1 MNVVLSRALA
11 ATAATLALTAT
22 LSACGGDAGS
32 EVATDPAP
40 TTATATPT
48 PSTTPSPTA
57 VPTVGSYPAYP
68 HPDYSYT
75 MGMQCFCANID
86 QGYRI
91 TVAGGAVTDV
101 TWATAGDGHEVG
113 DAVGDKYLR
122 VTIQDIIDKA
132 NDTKAAEVTVE
143 WPAGQDYPS
152 SVYVDQ
158 SRKIADEEIMYVI
171 SDVDVA

>member
-1 MNVVLSRALA
+1 MNVVLARALA

-32 EVATDPAP
+32 DVATDPAP

-48 PSTTPSPTA
+48 PSPTA
-57 VPTVGSYPAYP
+57 TPTVGSFPAYP
-68 HPDYSYT
+68 HPDYTYT

-91 TVAGGAVTDV
+91 TVVGGEVTEV

-113 DAVGDKYLR
+113 DPVVDKYQR
-122 VTIQDIIDKA
+122 VTIQDIIDRA
-132 NDTKAAEVTVE
+132 NDTEAAEVTVD
-143 WPAGQDYPS
+143 WPAGQDYPN
-152 SVYVDQ
+152 SVYVDR
-158 SRKIADEEIMYVI
+158 SRKMADEEITYLI
-171 SDVDVA
+171 SDVEVA

>member
-1 MNVVLSRALA
+1 MNVVLARALA
-11 ATAATLALTAT
+11 ATAATIALTAT

-48 PSTTPSPTA
+48 PSPTA
-57 VPTVGSYPAYP
+57 TPTVGTYPAYP
-68 HPDYSYT
+68 HPDYTYT

-91 TVAGGAVTDV
+91 TVVGGEVTDV
-101 TWATAGDGHEVG
+101 TWATAGDGHQVG
-113 DAVGDKYLR
+113 DPVNDDYLG
-122 VTIQDIIDKA
+122 VTIQDIIDRA
-132 NDTKAAEVTVE
+132 NDTEAAEVKVD
-143 WPAGQDYPS
+143 WPAGQDYPN

-158 SRKIADEEIMYVI
+158 KKTMADEEITYLI
-171 SDVDVA
+171 SDVEVA

>member
-1 MNVVLSRALA
+1 MNVVLARALA

-48 PSTTPSPTA
+48 PSPTGT
-57 VPTVGSYPAYP
+57 PTVGSYPAYP
-68 HPDYSYT
+68 HPDYTYT

-91 TVAGGAVTDV
+91 TVVGGDVTDV
-101 TWATAGDGHEVG
+101 TWATAGDGHEIG
-113 DAVGDKYLR
+113 DPVSDEYLG
-122 VTIQDIIDKA
+122 VTIQDIIDRA
-132 NDTKAAEVTVE
+132 NDTKAAKVTVD
-143 WPAGQDYPS
+143 WPAGQDYPN
-152 SVYVDQ
+152 SVYIDQ
-158 SRKIADEEIMYVI
+158 NIKMADEEITYLI

>member
-1 MNVVLSRALA
+1 MNVVLARALA
-11 ATAATLALTAT
+11 ATAATIALTAT

-48 PSTTPSPTA
+48 PSPTA
-57 VPTVGSYPAYP
+57 TPTVGSYPAYP
-68 HPDYSYT
+68 HPDYTYT

-91 TVAGGAVTDV
+91 TVVGGDVTDV

-113 DAVGDKYLR
+113 DPVSDDYLG
-122 VTIQDIIDKA
+122 VTIQDIIDRA
-132 NDTKAAEVTVE
+132 NDTKAAKVTVD
-143 WPAGQDYPS
+143 WPAGQDYPN
-152 SVYVDQ
+152 SVYIDQ
-158 SRKIADEEIMYVI
+158 NIKMADEEITYLI
-171 SDVDVA
+171 SDVEVA

>member
-1 MNVVLSRALA
+1 MNVVLARALA

-32 EVATDPAP
+32 DVATDPAP

-48 PSTTPSPTA
+48 PSPTDT
-57 VPTVGSYPAYP
+57 PTVGSFPAYP
-68 HPDYSYT
+68 HPDYTYT

-86 QGYRI
+86 QEYRI
-91 TVAGGAVTDV
+91 TVVGGDVTDV

-113 DAVGDKYLR
+113 DAVSDEYLG
-122 VTIQDIIDKA
+122 VTIQDIIDRA
-132 NDTKAAEVTVE
+132 NDTKAAKVTVD
-143 WPAGQDYPS
+143 WPAGQDYPN
-152 SVYVDQ
+152 SVYIDQ
-158 SRKIADEEIMYVI
+158 NIKLADEEITYLI